1 MPECPTSLEELE
13 EIAKML
19 PLCRVTL
26 YNQAKA
32 RMESGAAKSVSDAA
46 RQLAEETGRSA
57 RTIETAIYREQKT
70 LRTPSL
76 TELAGTDKHRP
87 YATSAGKTITPPT
100 KKPEIETGEPE
111 TCPVFT
117 CPVCCDIF
125 DTEVWHCKTCDH
137 HWPMTRRECW
147 NCHKEEAPTTPE
159 PPTQIPAE
167 SEKAILDAARAIQ
180 SEKREAKRAEIIE
193 KLESIEAIESKA
205 IEGVYDVIVID
216 PPWPMQKIERDER
229 PNQTDF
235 DYPTMSE
242 DELKELR
249 IPCADD
255 CHVWLWTTHKFL
267 PMAFRLIEHWGFKY
281 VCNFT
286 WHKPGGFQPFGLP
299 QYNSEFALYARKGSP
314 VFIDT
319 TNFPVCFQAK
329 RGIHSEKPEP
339 FYEIVRRVTA
349 GRRLDMFNR
358 RNIDG
363 FDGWGKESE

>member
-32 RMESGAAKSVSDAA
+32 RIESGAAKSVSDAA
-46 RQLAEETGRSA
+46 RQLAGETGKSPEVIRNFIN
-57 RTIETAIYREQKT
+57 RQNKT
-70 LRTPSL
+70 VALLQSGSL
-76 TELAGTDKHRP
+76 SELTGTDKHRP
-87 YATSAGKTITPPT
+87 YATSAGKTITPPAPR
-100 KKPEIETGEPE
+100 PEPETGEQLSDEQSEFE
-111 TCPVFT
+111 TTELVPTEPV
-117 CPVCCDIF
+117 PSI
-125 DTEVWHCKTCDH
+125 
-137 HWPMTRRECW
+137 
-147 NCHKEEAPTTPE
+147 
-159 PPTQIPAE
+159 QILAE
-167 SEKAILDAARAIQ
+167 SEKKILESARAIQ

-193 KLESIEAIESKA
+193 MLESVEAIEAKT
-205 IEGVYDVIVID
+205 IDGVYDVIVID
-216 PPWPMQKIERDER
+216 PPWPMQKIERDVT
-229 PNQTDF
+229 PNQVLF

-242 DELKELR
+242 DELKSLH

-267 PMAFRLIEHWGFKY
+267 PMALRLIDHWGLKY

-299 QYNSEFALYARKGSP
+299 QYNCEFAIYARKGSP

-329 RGIHSEKPEP
+329 RGNHSEKPEP

-358 RNIDG
+358 RVIDG
-363 FDGWGKESE
+363 FEGWGKESE